1 MEEDK
6 EGTFTTL
13 KGYKLFILLI
23 FLLLVLGI
31 GYWLVKR
38 RALNSTEV
46 RKDGVLR
53 QLDQR
58 TK

>member
-13 KGYKLFILLI
+13 KGYKLLILLV

-31 GYWLVKR
+31 GCWLVKR
-38 RALNSTEV
+38 RAPNSTEV